1 MQEDIKPAARYI
13 FLRYDS
19 HILEYSVDIDKLR
32 SRVHNRED
40 IMLKPTL
47 FTG

>member
-1 MQEDIKPAARYI
+1 MQEDIKPPARVI

-19 HILEYSVDIDKLR
+19 HILEYSVDIDKLPN
-32 SRVHNRED
+32 RVHNRDD
-40 IMLKPTL
+40 IMLKSTL